1 MKIALFIDIDGVI
14 TIEPIN
20 LQIARLLDVEDE
32 VLKIEEEFR
41 TGKMTNEAFNKRL
54 IPLFRKKNFTKAFME
69 EHFDEMQKRILT
81 EQLLKLPVEIY
92 FVSSGPSYYLL
103 KLAEDFGISESNILC
118 TRYSFDENGLLKTCE
133 DPSDSMDKS
142 DFVKLHAKEYDIAI
156 GLGDTVE
163 NDAPFL
169 SHCNIRI
176 LMGEE
181 FRRGYLCATGLTPV
195 INLVRNISL
204 EASNPLYLSYSLH
217 SNKCKDGVLK
227 LLSESSY
234 EKNVFIMT
242 PYLEDPNFTKM
253 LQVIKKILAEAGFKG
268 WIAHDKQ
275 LDSELWGNVQSYLL
289 GCKYGIAIFTHEED
303 VMVSTKPYFNP
314 NVSIELGY
322 MLGRGKQIL
331 LLKDKELD
339 SLQTDLFGSLYHE
352 YDLNDYKTSIRKE
365 IENWLNDID

>member
-14 TIEPIN
+14 TVEPIN

-32 VLKIEEEFR
+32 VLEIEEEFR
-41 TGKMTNEAFNKRL
+41 TGKMSNEAFNERL
-54 IPLFRKKNFTKAFME
+54 IPLFRGKKFSKAFME
-69 EHFDEMQKRILT
+69 EKFDEMQKRIHT

-103 KLAEDFGISESNILC
+103 KLAQDFGIPETHVLC
-118 TRYSFDENGLLKTCE
+118 TKYSFDDEGLLHKCD
-133 DPSDSMDKS
+133 DPADSMDKS
-142 DFVKLHAKEYDIAI
+142 DFVKKHAKKYDISI

-169 SHCNIRI
+169 GHCNIRI

-195 INLVRNISL
+195 INLVRNVSL
-204 EASNPLYLSYSLH
+204 EATNPLYLTYSLH
-217 SNKCKDGVLK
+217 SNKCKDGVAK
-227 LLSESSY
+227 LLGDSPY

-242 PYLEDPNFTKM
+242 PFLEGSRFKKM
-253 LQVIKKILAEAGFKG
+253 LEVIKKVLADNGLKG

-275 LDSELWGNVQSYLL
+275 VDSELWGNVQSYLL
-289 GCKYGIAIFTHEED
+289 GCKYGIAIFMHEED
-303 VMVSTKPYFNP
+303 VTVSTKPYFNP

-331 LLKDKELD
+331 LLKDKKLD

-352 YDLNDYKTSIRKE
+352 FDLIDYKRSIRKE
-365 IENWLNDID
+365 IENWLKDID